1 MQRQKRMV
9 QGDTKM
15 VLGCEEGASGLDVPI
30 LRWERKH
37 PARKVFGWKSLRNV
51 EIGGS
56 FCRRTLLR
64 GACYQQNFSL
74 TVSLTQ
80 ARPHHTPCEPFDLM
94 SCFMIIWMDDHMM
107 LLSTMILVL
116 IMMMPTCITGMRTQP
131 PRTTPAAI
139 PGFSSQSR
147 IG

>member
-56 FCRRTLLR
+56 VGGLC
-64 GACYQQNFSL
+64 S
-74 TVSLTQ
+74 
-80 ARPHHTPCEPFDLM
+80 E
-94 SCFMIIWMDDHMM
+94 
-107 LLSTMILVL
+107 VL
-116 IMMMPTCITGMRTQP
+116 
-131 PRTTPAAI
+131 AI
-139 PGFSSQSR
+139 SKTSP
-147 IG
+147 